1 MRRIDHHGLLPA
13 LALMTVMLI
22 TVEHRGDFSTDS
34 NKQLSLSTTMTIQH
48 KEQENTSYTS
58 NVTNA
63 LGSYYDN
70 TVTILTDDYNIRVD
84 PTAMGEAV
92 VHGIEGG
99 VRSASKGSLFGVY
112 AGDFIEGVVLRSI
125 GASGLGL
132 AIRMKNACD
141 SLQADTA
148 GCEAG

>member
-1 MRRIDHHGLLPA
+1 
-13 LALMTVMLI
+13 
-22 TVEHRGDFSTDS
+22 
-34 NKQLSLSTTMTIQH
+34 MTIQH

-99 VRSASKGSLFGVY
+99 VRSASKGSLFCVY

-141 SLQADTA
+141 SLQADTT